1 MHVISITEPVTTVA
15 SGGDTAVRWV
25 ALDDRGIELEIVAV
39 VLPDCWLVIHVM
51 PTTFEEVNPE

>member
-1 MHVISITEPVTTVA
+1 MHVISTTEPVTTVA
-15 SGGDTAVRWV
+15 SGGDTAMRWV
-25 ALDDRGIELEIVAV
+25 GLDDRGIEIVAV